1 MVPRLMDKL
10 ALRTAIRL
18 ARSLRLPQAAPT
30 RLAAW
35 RWRQAFRCLKLF
47 LSVLWLA
54 WCQFLLSIS
63 RSKIANA
70 RHSLDA
76 AKPVHWSSDVQFFS

>member
-18 ARSLRLPQAAPT
+18 AVVPPVAASRADAATRRAMATGVSVFKALLVGTLVGLVPIPLLDLP
-30 RLAAW
+30 
-35 RWRQAFRCLKLF
+35 
-47 LSVLWLA
+47 
-54 WCQFLLSIS
+54 
-63 RSKIANA
+63 KIANV